1 MRGISWLAEDQSAS
15 QKGLC
20 CMELVS
26 INYTVKTRTAAGY
39 EKTLENVN
47 RLARTRHGI
56 KLCDC
61 CVTLWTCCVF
71 SEYSSITSTKS
82 PSFYMTTISAS
93 LINLTAL
100 PPQSRDYSCYV
111 IRPILTPPPL
121 WLQKHTELRA
131 HDFAHSPDL
140 WRRPRLANV
149 TCVWSCRLYGINP
162 VILSKAETSSD
173 TLIIFKH
180 HRAVKAVLIL
190 TPKNRKINTY
200 LPAKQ
205 TKATRPK

>member
-1 MRGISWLAEDQSAS
+1 
-15 QKGLC
+15 
-20 CMELVS
+20 
-26 INYTVKTRTAAGY
+26 
-39 EKTLENVN
+39 
-47 RLARTRHGI
+47 
-56 KLCDC
+56 
-61 CVTLWTCCVF
+61 VF

-82 PSFYMTTISAS
+82 PSFYMTTISVS

-100 PPQSRDYSCYV
+100 PPKSRDYSCYV

-121 WLQKHTELRA
+121 WLQKHTDLRA

-190 TPKNRKINTY
+190 TDNQEQENKHLFTSKTNESDTPKVENN
-200 LPAKQ
+200 Q
-205 TKATRPK
+205 H